1 MIKEAIA
8 EGATIEEAIA
18 NAKKALGAPFDAEI
32 HTEVLAMP
40 KKKVLGLFGGSP
52 AKAKASYDAPEEKRT
67 FEKKPVEKKQAEKK
81 PTEKKSE
88 PAAEKKAFSPKAP
101 AQKPEA
107 VKAEEADLQQPVQEP
122 AKEIARTKIDPSE
135 KASIEVGVAY
145 LKKLVLGMG
154 AEKAEV
160 EAYRTEE
167 DEIVLELDCGEDYG
181 IVIGRRGD
189 TLDSIQYLTRLAAG
203 RKKEEGD
210 YTRISINVGDY
221 REKRRNTLVQLAK
234 KNSAKVLKYGRNF
247 TFEPMNPY
255 ERRIIHTTVQEIE
268 GVNSHSVGSDSDR
281 RVVITLAE
289 GFKPTHPS
297 KGGYNNRRPYQKGR
311 GRNNGYRPRNG
322 GQRRPQQ
329 SDAPQRAPK
338 TDAGAEGFSLY
349 GKIN

>member
-18 NAKKALGAPFDAEI
+18 NAKQALGAPSDAEI
-32 HTEVLAMP
+32 HTEIIAMP

-52 AKAKASYDAPEEKRT
+52 AKAKASYTVAD
-67 FEKKPVEKKQAEKK
+67 V
-81 PTEKKSE
+81 
-88 PAAEKKAFSPKAP
+88 AAEKPVAKKAP
-101 AQKPEA
+101 ARAAQSKAPAKPVSAQPKKAEPIKQEP
-107 VKAEEADLQQPVQEP
+107 VKAQEEPEQEKAE
-122 AKEIARTKIDPSE
+122 AKEISRKKIDPSE
-135 KASIEVGVAY
+135 KPSIETAVNY
-145 LKKLVLGMG
+145 LKEVVLGMG
-154 AEKAEV
+154 VAQV
-160 EAYRTEE
+160 EIEAFRTE
-167 DEIVLELDCGEDYG
+167 DNEIILELDCGDDYG

-203 RKKEEGD
+203 RKKEEDD

-221 REKRRNTLVQLAK
+221 RQKRKNTLVQLAK
-234 KNSAKVLKYGRNF
+234 KNSAKVLKYGRNV

-289 GFKPTHPS
+289 GFKPTNPS
-297 KGGYNNRRPYQKGR
+297 KGGYNRRPYQKNSR
-311 GRNNGYRPRNG
+311 GRNNFRPKNSGPRK
-322 GQRRPQQ
+322 PQAQ
-329 SDAPQRAPK
+329 SDVPQRAPK